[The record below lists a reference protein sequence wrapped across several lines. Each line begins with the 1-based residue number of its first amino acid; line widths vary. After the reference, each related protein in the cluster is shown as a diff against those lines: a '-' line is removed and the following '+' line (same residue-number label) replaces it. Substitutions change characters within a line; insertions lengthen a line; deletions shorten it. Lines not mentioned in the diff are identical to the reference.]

1 MINEYVN
8 AVLLG
13 FGLAFMVGPV
23 FFTLI
28 ETSIT
33 KGMRAAITFDIGV
46 ILADIMFITISYF
59 GSLTILKMIEDDPRI
74 FMVGGM
80 VLVSYGLY
88 TIFYQKTK
96 KIVTDK
102 DLVVVESNNYV
113 GLFFKGFFLN
123 TINFGVLAF
132 WLAIVIAVSSNFQMN
147 SGRIFNYFALAI
159 VTFLLTDIVKI
170 AAAKQLKAK
179 LTPVVL
185 RKIRHALGIF
195 FIVFGI
201 ILATKRYIPEKTMD
215 KIDNVIDKVRS

>member
-33 KGMRAAITFDIGV
+33 KGFRAALTFDIGV
-46 ILADIMFITISYF
+46 VLADIMFITISYF
-59 GSLTILKMIEDDPRI
+59 GSVTILKKIQDDPRI

-96 KIVTDK
+96 KIVTDEE
-102 DLVVVESNNYV
+102 LVVVESNNYV

-147 SGRIFNYFALAI
+147 SNRIFNYFALM
-159 VTFLLTDIVKI
+159 VFTFLLTDVVKI
-170 AAAKQLKAK
+170 IAAKQLKAK

-201 ILATKRYIPEKTMD
+201 ILATKRYIPDKTMD
-215 KIDNVIDKVRS
+215 RIDNVIDKVRS

>member
-33 KGMRAAITFDIGV
+33 KGFQAAITFDIGV
-46 ILADIMFITISYF
+46 VLADIMFITISYF
-59 GSLTILKMIEDDPRI
+59 GSIKILQKIEDDPRI

-102 DLVVVESNNYV
+102 ELVGVESYNYI

-147 SGRIFNYFALAI
+147 SGRFFNYFTI
-159 VTFLLTDIVKI
+159 VILTFLLTDVVKI
-170 AAAKQLKAK
+170 MAAKQLKAK

>member
-33 KGMRAAITFDIGV
+33 KGFRAAITFDIGV
-46 ILADIMFITISYF
+46 VLADIMFITISYF
-59 GSLTILKMIEDDPRI
+59 GSIKILQKIEDDPRI

-102 DLVVVESNNYV
+102 ELVVVESYNYI

-147 SGRIFNYFALAI
+147 SGRFFNYFTI
-159 VTFLLTDIVKI
+159 VILTFLLTDVVKI
-170 AAAKQLKAK
+170 MAAKQLKAK

>member
-33 KGMRAAITFDIGV
+33 KGVRAAITFDIGV
-46 ILADIMFITISYF
+46 VLADIMFILISYF
-59 GSLTILKMIEDDPRI
+59 GSVTILQTIQDDPRI
-74 FMVGGM
+74 FMFGGI
-80 VLVSYGLY
+80 VLMSYGFY

-102 DLVVVESNNYV
+102 ELVVVESNNYL

-123 TINFGVLAF
+123 SINFGVLAF
-132 WLAIVIAVSSNFQMN
+132 WLAIVIAVSSNFQMD
-147 SGRIFNYFALAI
+147 SKRILNYFAI
-159 VTFLLTDIVKI
+159 VIFVFLLTDFVKI
-170 AAAKQLKAK
+170 LAAKQLKAK
-179 LTPVVL
+179 LTPLVL
-185 RKIRHALGIF
+185 RKIRYALGIF

-201 ILATKRYIPEKTMD
+201 ILATKRFIPEQTME
-215 KIDNVIDKVRS
+215 KIDDVIEKVRS